1 MASLSLPPLR
11 RVLAW
16 AVEQGMAVRRGA
28 RCELGSNDA
37 IGASAVVD
45 DDLLFQ
51 SPAHF
56 PCQEARD
63 DVVAA

>member
-1 MASLSLPPLR
+1 
-11 RVLAW
+11 
-16 AVEQGMAVRRGA
+16 MAVRRGSC
-28 RCELGSNDA
+28 CELGADDA

-51 SPAHF
+51 SPTHF
-56 PCQEARD
+56 PRQEARD

>member
-1 MASLSLPPLR
+1 
-11 RVLAW
+11 
-16 AVEQGMAVRRGA
+16 MAVRRGA
-28 RCELGSNDA
+28 CGELGADDA

-45 DDLLFQ
+45 DYLLFQ

-56 PCQEARD
+56 PRQKARD